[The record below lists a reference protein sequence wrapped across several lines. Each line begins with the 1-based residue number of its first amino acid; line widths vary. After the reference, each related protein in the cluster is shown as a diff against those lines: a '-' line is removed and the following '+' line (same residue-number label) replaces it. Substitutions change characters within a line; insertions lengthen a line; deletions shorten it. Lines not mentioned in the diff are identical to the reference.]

1 MPVLNEFEEFTIYM
15 LEDLRPE
22 STARHIAGV
31 GLAGIAN
38 ADLTQTAIFLDGAT
52 GIVSTKPRRTL
63 FKKERNS
70 VVTSTISLFSSAS
83 FLAPSKFFV
92 EDTLIILDDSIATLS
107 TWLSHIQKIDD
118 KVRADNQVS
127 INWQAMTA
135 LEKRQVFYPS
145 VENVFKATN
154 IIGFYKTE
162 TAMRHL
168 FDSMPVSHLS
178 RIHGLVRAMDVPPE
192 IIDIMVQSL
201 NRVSDFAAIVTA
213 RNTSR
218 TSAQLVLDEE
228 YSESEADLLP
238 FALQFPK
245 LFMSTVSDP
254 LACPPKVPRTL
265 WNDALEAMACGLS
278 ASVPSSKKMTL
289 DIVADQIGIVCQ
301 LREYTPFLVH
311 NQHLRKEMY
320 ALRNRYELLQGPNKV
335 QWHQQLGE
343 MSAFVK
349 ELNALR
355 DAALKAKSAKTQH
368 ERTEK
373 ELALAKAKEVALQDE
388 LASKNAK
395 KHRTKRAKNTASQ
408 ATTTRMDTD
417 GESDGEGQGD
427 DDPMDGKTDSAAA
440 VSVIVVDDDDVEE
453 IQTVGIKNVPKTT
466 DEAIAT
472 VRPSTIRIPYVV
484 VRGVDVS
491 HPSYLKCMNLIAK
504 SNPLE
509 VLQVDKFI
517 ASTKL
522 PKRRRGAKRLTFN
535 DAYYSSQ
542 ANDTR
547 SVSEI
552 MTDAG
557 RACRVEQRVSNDALL
572 RKEIATRDQL
582 HVTSHTL
589 SYSLRLFEFIKA
601 EHDIILKEIAAR
613 QLTVIED
620 PHV

>member
-70 VVTSTISLFSSAS
+70 VVTSIISLFSSAS

-228 YSESEADLLP
+228 YSESEA
-238 FALQFPK
+238 
-245 LFMSTVSDP
+245 
-254 LACPPKVPRTL
+254 
-265 WNDALEAMACGLS
+265 G
-278 ASVPSSKKMTL
+278 SS
-289 DIVADQIGIVCQ
+289 I
-301 LREYTPFLVH
+301 F
-311 NQHLRKEMY
+311 
-320 ALRNRYELLQGPNKV
+320 
-335 QWHQQLGE
+335 
-343 MSAFVK
+343 
-349 ELNALR
+349 
-355 DAALKAKSAKTQH
+355 
-368 ERTEK
+368 
-373 ELALAKAKEVALQDE
+373 DE
-388 LASKNAK
+388 
-395 KHRTKRAKNTASQ
+395 
-408 ATTTRMDTD
+408 
-417 GESDGEGQGD
+417 
-427 DDPMDGKTDSAAA
+427 
-440 VSVIVVDDDDVEE
+440 
-453 IQTVGIKNVPKTT
+453 
-466 DEAIAT
+466 
-472 VRPSTIRIPYVV
+472 
-484 VRGVDVS
+484 
-491 HPSYLKCMNLIAK
+491 
-504 SNPLE
+504 
-509 VLQVDKFI
+509 
-517 ASTKL
+517 
-522 PKRRRGAKRLTFN
+522 
-535 DAYYSSQ
+535 
-542 ANDTR
+542 
-547 SVSEI
+547 
-552 MTDAG
+552 
-557 RACRVEQRVSNDALL
+557 
-572 RKEIATRDQL
+572 
-582 HVTSHTL
+582 
-589 SYSLRLFEFIKA
+589 
-601 EHDIILKEIAAR
+601 
-613 QLTVIED
+613 
-620 PHV
+620 